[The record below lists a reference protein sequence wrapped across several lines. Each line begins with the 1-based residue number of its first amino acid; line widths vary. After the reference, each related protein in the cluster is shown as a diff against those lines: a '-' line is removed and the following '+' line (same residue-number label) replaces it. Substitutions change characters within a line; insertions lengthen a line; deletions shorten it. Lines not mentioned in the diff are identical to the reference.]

1 MHRTGELVIAVD
13 PWSVLVVEDDDDI
26 RATVVEGLRDYGL
39 VVEGASAAS
48 ASIDAWRGDVIVT
61 DTFASPYSTEAVV
74 AYLTE
79 LRKRFAAGLVVL
91 TGHNGAVAD
100 AQRLPADAVVMKPF
114 DLVDLVGVIAGVAR
128 DRRDGNGRNHD
139 HAVAS

>member
-1 MHRTGELVIAVD
+1 MVIAVD

-26 RATVVEGLRDYGL
+26 RATVVEGLRDHGL

-61 DTFASPYSTEAVV
+61 DTFASPYSTATVV

-79 LRKRFAAGLVVL
+79 LRKRFAAGVVVL
-91 TGHNGAVAD
+91 TGHNGAVTD
-100 AQRLPADAVVMKPF
+100 AARLPADAVVMKPF
-114 DLVDLVGVIAGVAR
+114 DLVDLVGVIATVAR
-128 DRRDGNGRNHD
+128 QRREGDARDHDR
-139 HAVAS
+139 AVAC